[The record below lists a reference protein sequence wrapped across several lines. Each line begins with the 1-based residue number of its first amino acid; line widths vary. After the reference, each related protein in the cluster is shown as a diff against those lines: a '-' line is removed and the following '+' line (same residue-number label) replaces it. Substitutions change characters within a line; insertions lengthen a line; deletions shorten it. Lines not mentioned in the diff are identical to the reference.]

1 MNRNRF
7 RRLAI
12 AASLAVS
19 AALLIPALAQHPHPG
34 QGGPRELHDGVRHML
49 HRLGLTEDQRDEI
62 RRLVDQHREQTRPQL
77 QQVSERRLDLFD
89 RIHAPE
95 LDEAAIRDG
104 AIAVATAGAEVAVAR
119 AVLLQ
124 QVRQLLTPEQ
134 LEDAQE
140 MLDHQRAVLE
150 EGGGVR
156 FGGPHPFRGPDAR
169 RERPGELREGM

>member
-1 MNRNRF
+1 MNHSHF
-7 RRLAI
+7 RRLAV

-19 AALLIPALAQHPHPG
+19 TAFLIPALAQHPGH
-34 QGGPRELHDGVRHML
+34 GGPREFDDGTRHML
-49 HRLGLTEDQRDEI
+49 HRLDLSEDQRDEI
-62 RRLVDQHREQTRPQL
+62 RQVVDQHRAETRPQL

-95 LDEAAIRDG
+95 LDEAAIRDA
-104 AIAVATAGAEVAVAR
+104 AIAVATAEAELAVAR

-140 MLDHQRAVLE
+140 MLDRRRTGLE

-156 FGGPHPFRGPDAR
+156 FGGPHRFRGPGPQ
-169 RERPGELREGM
+169 RERHGELREGM

>member
-1 MNRNRF
+1 M
-7 RRLAI
+7 
-12 AASLAVS
+12 
-19 AALLIPALAQHPHPG
+19 
-34 QGGPRELHDGVRHML
+34 
-49 HRLGLTEDQRDEI
+49 
-62 RRLVDQHREQTRPQL
+62 VDQHREQTRPQL

-104 AIAVATAGAEVAVAR
+104 AIAVATAGAEIAVAR

-156 FGGPHPFRGPDAR
+156 LGGPHRFRGPDAR

>member
-1 MNRNRF
+1 
-7 RRLAI
+7 
-12 AASLAVS
+12 
-19 AALLIPALAQHPHPG
+19 
-34 QGGPRELHDGVRHML
+34 ML

-104 AIAVATAGAEVAVAR
+104 AIAVATAEAEIAVAR

-134 LEDAQE
+134 LEDARE
-140 MLDHQRAVLE
+140 MLDHRRAVLE
-150 EGGGVR
+150 QGGGVR
-156 FGGPHPFRGPDAR
+156 FGGPRRLRGPGAR
-169 RERPGELREGM
+169 RERSGELREGM